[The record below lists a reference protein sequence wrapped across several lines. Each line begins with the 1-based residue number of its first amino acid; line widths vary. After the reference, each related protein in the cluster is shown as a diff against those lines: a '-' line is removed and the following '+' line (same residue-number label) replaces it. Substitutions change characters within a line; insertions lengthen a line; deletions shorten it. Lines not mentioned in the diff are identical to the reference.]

1 VIPVLF
7 AQGVD
12 TPLFTSDLVGLVK
25 FLAILVSVVLI
36 PAATLIVVFLKR
48 TDTARSQK
56 MEDSLNGLGERVNR
70 VEIVNTRLQEQYSTL
85 QAQIAGSQRD
95 ILEAI
100 RSSSLAQISAV
111 HAIELQVERLKAQAD
126 FGECLTQF
134 SKSIERLIERIP
146 TRGD

>member
-1 VIPVLF
+1 MSY
-7 AQGVD
+7 G
-12 TPLFTSDLVGLVK
+12 PLFTDDLTGLFK
-25 FLAILVSVVLI
+25 FLGILVSVVLV

-56 MEDSLNGLGERVNR
+56 QEDALNGLGERVNR
-70 VEIVNTRLQEQYSTL
+70 VEIVNTRLQEQYATI
-85 QAQIAGSQRD
+85 QTQIAGSQRD

-100 RSSSLAQISAV
+100 RASSLAQITAV
-111 HAIELQVERLKAQAD
+111 HAIELQVERLKTQND
-126 FGECLTQF
+126 FGECIAQF

>member
-1 VIPVLF
+1 MTD
-7 AQGVD
+7 G
-12 TPLFTSDLVGLVK
+12 TPLFTADLVGLVK

-48 TDTARSQK
+48 TDNARAQK

-85 QAQIAGSQRD
+85 QSQIAGTQRD

-100 RSSSLAQISAV
+100 RSSASAQINAV

-126 FGECLTQF
+126 IGECLTQF
-134 SKSIERLIERIP
+134 SKSIEKLIERIP
-146 TRGD
+146 SRAD